1 MTTLSL
7 RRFRAA
13 PWPWFAAVL
22 LLGYLVYRPGL
33 AGGFLFD
40 DFVNLNAL
48 GATGRVDD
56 APAFWRY
63 ITSGTADPFG
73 RPLSLLSFLADAR
86 AWPADPAPFLRTN
99 VLLHLLNGTLL
110 FVLLRALGARL
121 RLAPAHA
128 GGAAVIGAALW
139 MLHPLLVSTTLYVVQ
154 RHAMLPTTFTL
165 LGLIAWVH
173 GTARLEA
180 STRAGVAWMCAA
192 ILVCTPLAIA
202 SKANGLLLP
211 LLAWVIDGV
220 LLRGEIPEAVAPLH
234 RRLRRWLLIAPSMVV
249 FGYLALHAMHPFDPV
264 ADRPWTIGE
273 RALTQSR
280 VLIDY
285 LASLVVPRVLTTGL
299 YNDAYVVSRG
309 LLSPPSTVAALLA
322 VAALAGGAFAIRRRF
337 PAVAAALLFFFAG
350 HVMESTVLPLELY
363 FEHRNYLPAMLLGWP
378 IGLAIVRMRASP
390 AIRGAVAAVLI
401 AMLAAITFQRTSLW
415 AQQDRMAWLW
425 AARNPDSA
433 RAQATA
439 GTFETRAGRP
449 ELAIA
454 RLERRALARPGD
466 LQLALN
472 LASARCSAGG
482 LSPADVDAVARAL
495 RTATEGDQLVH
506 RWLGAAL
513 DLARTGRCRGL
524 DLDVIE
530 RWLAASRDNPRLQA
544 MPGRQQDLDSLTG
557 QIAIARKDRAT
568 ALAAFDRALAASP
581 TPQAAAK
588 QAAMLATAGCYAEAL
603 RHLDGYERLPAPSQT
618 AGASWSMSRVHA
630 DIMARQAFW
639 PTQLGGLR
647 EEIAQDLAQHGTTQC
662 MR

>member
-1 MTTLSL
+1 MTPLSL
-7 RRFRAA
+7 RRFRDA
-13 PWPWFAAVL
+13 PWLWFAAIL
-22 LLGYLVYRPGL
+22 FLGYLVYRPGL

-48 GATGRVDD
+48 GATGRVDN

-73 RPLSLLSFLADAR
+73 RPLALLSFLADAR

-99 VLLHLLNGTLL
+99 VLLHLLNGALL
-110 FVLLRALGARL
+110 FVLLRALGTRMRL
-121 RLAPAHA
+121 SPAHA
-128 GGAAVIGAALW
+128 GFAAVIGAALW
-139 MLHPLLVSTTLYVVQ
+139 MLHPLFVSTTLYVVQ
-154 RHAMLPTTFTL
+154 RQAMLPATFTL

-173 GTARLEA
+173 GTARLA
-180 STRAGVAWMCAA
+180 TSTRAGVAWMCAA

-211 LLAWVIDGV
+211 LFAWVLDGV
-220 LLRGEIPEAVAPLH
+220 LLRGSIPDAVAPLH
-234 RRLRRWLLIAPSMVV
+234 RRLRRWLLIAPTMVV
-249 FGYLALHAMHPFDPV
+249 FVYLALHAMHPFDPV

-309 LLSPPSTVAALLA
+309 LLSPPSTLAALLA
-322 VAALAGGAFAIRRRF
+322 VTAMVGGAFAMRRRF

-378 IGLAIVRMRASP
+378 IGLAIVRMPASP
-390 AIRGAVAAVLI
+390 AIKGAIAAALI

-425 AARNPDSA
+425 AARNPESP

-439 GTFETRAGRP
+439 AIFETRAGRP

-454 RLERRALARPGD
+454 RLERRAQARPGD
-466 LQLALN
+466 LQLTLN
-472 LASARCSAGG
+472 LASARCGAGG
-482 LSPADVDAVARAL
+482 LSPADVEAVAHAL

-506 RWLGAAL
+506 RWLGQAL
-513 DLARTGRCRGL
+513 GLVQTGRCRGL
-524 DLDVIE
+524 DLVVIE
-530 RWLAASRDNPRLQA
+530 RWLAAARDNPRLQA

-557 QIAIARKDRAT
+557 QVAIARKDGAT

-581 TPQAAAK
+581 TAQVAAK
-588 QAAMLATAGCYAEAL
+588 QAAMLATAGCHAEAL
-603 RHLDGYERLPAPSQT
+603 HHLDGFARLPVPAHVKDT
-618 AGASWSMSRVHA
+618 SWSMSRVHA
-630 DIMARQAFW
+630 ELMARQDFW
-639 PTQLGGLR
+639 PTQLRGLR
-647 EEIAQDLAQHGTTQC
+647 DEIARDLKQHGNTRC
-662 MR
+662 MQ